1 AGDFKNLEVKYVDG
15 ARTTIQDM
23 RNGVWGGARRT
34 AACAAVLPEL
44 LHKGETE
51 KDATEYVNI
60 RGARGLRACRPP
72 SQEHLSI
79 VICGHVDIGESTATA
94 RLNYD
99 LGGLPQRELEKLKE
113 EAVCLVPGPIAFTFY
128 MDRQKEEHE
137 CGVTSACTTQ
147 DFYTEKWHYT
157 VVIDAPGHRKINKVA
172 NLQKKLTTWDGWY
185 KDFEE
190 KETPAM
196 PVSGRMGDYLLT
208 KSDNMDW
215 WKECV
220 GEYGK

>member
-1 AGDFKNLEVKYVDG
+1 
-15 ARTTIQDM
+15 M
-23 RNGVWGGARRT
+23 
-34 AACAAVLPEL
+34 P
-44 LHKGETE
+44 
-51 KDATEYVNI
+51 ATL
-60 RGARGLRACRPP
+60 AK
-72 SQEHLSI
+72 EHLSI
-79 VICGHVDIGESTATA
+79 VICGHVDIGESTTTA

-137 CGVTSACTTQ
+137 CGVTSASTTQ

-157 VVIDAPGHRKINKVA
+157 VVIDAPGHRNINKVA
-172 NLQKKLTTWDGWY
+172 NLQKKADNVGWWKSCNAKYGKDGWY

-190 KETPAM
+190 KETPVM

-220 GEYGK
+220 GEYGKARATQNIHHKSGWFYLSPLAAGGKPCCN